1 MAGSTDNSIVIAAPL
16 QLVWEMT
23 NDLSSWT
30 TLFSEYAEVEVLE
43 QKGRTIRFRLT
54 MHPDEQGQVW
64 SWVSERTPDPET
76 YTVRAHRVETGPFEY
91 MHIYW
96 EYQPVDGGTRMRWK
110 QDFHMKPAAP
120 IDDAGMTDRI
130 NRNTRVQMD
139 RIKQQIEAAAVR
151 VGRQ

>member
-130 NRNTRVQMD
+130 NRNTRVQMN